1 MSSPVPVALARPVDR
16 DTVRHDRSVDHNFL
30 PDFARAAVGGI
41 AAMAAGVLILMLSA
55 SLGRATEISAYG
67 RELAAVF
74 LAGFLAVLVARSLTA
89 R

>member
-16 DTVRHDRSVDHNFL
+16 DTVRHDRAVDHNFL

-41 AAMAAGVLILMLSA
+41 AAMAAGALIPILSA
-55 SLGRATEISAYG
+55 SLGGGAEISSYG

-74 LAGFLAVLVARSLTA
+74 LAGFLVVLVARSLTA